1 MWFIS
6 IKLSNFN
13 WLTLTKCFERVSDRD
28 WKARNKLKK
37 RDIND
42 HVPSSFI
49 SILFSWYHF
58 NFFFHLILPMSLPL
72 LLLLCYS
79 LKQMVLFDHCIIST
93 YSWHDTYSIYGCILY
108 VLPPNAFCT
117 DLTLLLALSLS
128 QPGALC
134 GVFIPGNVVFINC
147 PSASFVLLA
156 VCVCVFLPLVR
167 QFRSF
172 FHYIRCSH
180 HSEYS
185 LFTYYTV
192 FDIHFVILISL
203 QFIVDCVARSWRR
216 RFWTQWVRE
225 NDMRMSIARRTMKP
239 RPTTTTTTICP
250 NW

>member
-156 VCVCVFLPLVR
+156 VCVFFCLWCGSFVLFSITFAALTIQNILFLPITLCLI
-167 QFRSF
+167 FTLWF
-172 FHYIRCSH
+172 WFHFN
-180 HSEYS
+180 S
-185 LFTYYTV
+185 L
-192 FDIHFVILISL
+192 
-203 QFIVDCVARSWRR
+203 
-216 RFWTQWVRE
+216 
-225 NDMRMSIARRTMKP
+225 
-239 RPTTTTTTICP
+239 
-250 NW
+250 